1 MQSRVEEGGGCPA
14 SHRWV
19 LGGHNQWRALPLTE
33 SAIGRPHSL
42 GISVNSLMRL
52 QTLPSRRPRRL
63 GRNWCRRSQS
73 PYFLCGVWSFS
84 AGRAPPTLASS
95 RTSLWSHKEW
105 LKQIN
110 KGTFISYYCTIHHS
124 GQFVRT
130 FDQFQ

>member
-1 MQSRVEEGGGCPA
+1 MQSRVEEEGGCPA
-14 SHRWV
+14 SHHWV
-19 LGGHNQWRALPLTE
+19 LGGHSQWRALPLAE

-42 GISVNSLMRL
+42 GISVNSLMQW
-52 QTLPSRRPRRL
+52 QTLPSRRPQRL